1 MARWTEEKKIVSNE
15 MIWTINSFAY
25 KRDQWK
31 RRIEAHPDE
40 HGLRAYA
47 EKQVELWE
55 NFAVHGAEM
64 FAWAKKT
71 PKRERWRKQG
81 PSIALITVL

>member
-1 MARWTEEKKIVSNE
+1 VYRVNWLHAKARVARWIEEKKIVSNE

-25 KRDQWK
+25 NRDQWK
-31 RRIEAHPDE
+31 RQIEAHPDE
-40 HGLRAYA
+40 PGLRAYA

-64 FAWAKKT
+64 FD
-71 PKRERWRKQG
+71 
-81 PSIALITVL
+81 